1 MEKDVVKTLSEVS
14 DNAIASAKTVA
25 MKKEIQTALNTL
37 AAEHRAYD
45 KAVTQAKSVVMTQP
59 ETCRENSFLGA
70 LARERSQD
78 EVTAAITAAILL
90 LAMILKLLKEWLMNY
105 SEMRQ
110 SAAIL
115 RSTEEIEN
123 EMFRLERLKTS
134 VAKKAERNPEKASEY
149 MKRLLESTKAVT
161 DNIRG
166 IIGKQPTE
174 AIDFDRKLKAGELK
188 ATIENGCAETLEAI
202 KKTTSRYDGKS
213 TPATPARIENPI
225 SR

>member
-14 DNAIASAKTVA
+14 DNAIASAKTMA

-37 AAEHRAYD
+37 ATEHRAYE
-45 KAVTQAKSVVMTQP
+45 KAVTQAKSVMAQP
-59 ETCRENSFLGA
+59 ETCRESSFLGA

-78 EVTAAITAAILL
+78 EITAAITAAILL
-90 LAMILKLLKEWLMNY
+90 LAMVLKLLKEWLMNY
-105 SEMRQ
+105 SEMSR

-134 VAKKAERNPEKASEY
+134 VAEKAERNPEKASEY
-149 MKRLLESTKAVT
+149 MKKLLESTKAVT

-202 KKTTSRYDGKS
+202 EKTTSRYDGKS